1 MFTPRDRENE
11 SNFDLTMDSIST
23 SIFKQILL
31 LLRLDEKMKCICI
44 ILNDIA
50 FLFAFIRRYEHS
62 LMIVSEA
69 VADPGLAMVHV
80 EGGGYLLSRREPNPV
95 LQ

>member
-1 MFTPRDRENE
+1 MFTPRDSENE
-11 SNFDLTMDSIST
+11 SDFDLTMDSIST
-23 SIFKQILL
+23 SIFKRILL

-50 FLFAFIRRYEHS
+50 FLFAFIRYEHS
-62 LMIVSEA
+62 LMIISEA

-80 EGGGYLLSRREPNPV
+80 EGGVPTF
-95 LQ
+95 